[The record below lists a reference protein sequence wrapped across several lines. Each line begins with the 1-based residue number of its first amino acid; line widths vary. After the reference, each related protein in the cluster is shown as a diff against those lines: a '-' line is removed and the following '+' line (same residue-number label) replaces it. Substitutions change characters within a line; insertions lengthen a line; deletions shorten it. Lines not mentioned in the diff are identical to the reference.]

1 MSISAVIHAL
11 SVEMKTQIDTEVV
24 VTNEQKQKFVGKK
37 PTKQYN
43 TKTIYPYE
51 IDGDNVYLP
60 FAYSCRTHAL
70 VRPSRDMFLPV
81 EGEWTFGIELRDE
94 QKIVR
99 KEALNVLS
107 KTGSVIVSTYTG
119 FGKTAISISLS
130 TTVKMQTMVIVN
142 KLILMKQW
150 EESINKFCKWAT
162 IQKIKSGDEIDPKA
176 HFIIVNAINIPKRS
190 RACYQNIG
198 LVIVDECH
206 LIMAETLSKG
216 MQYLTPRY
224 LIGLSATPY
233 REDGLDKLLD
243 LYFGETKI
251 YRGMKREHAVYKVE
265 TGFQPKIEFASNG
278 KLNWGVVLDSQAMDE
293 ARNDIIVDIVC
304 NHIDRIFLILVKLV
318 KHGEIIR
325 DKLEA
330 KGVKVGTLFGKAQDY
345 DKDSQVL
352 IGTNS
357 KVGTGFDDNRLNAL
371 ILAADVEAYFLQYLG
386 RVFRTETVVPLI
398 FDLIDNNSVLKRHF
412 ATRSKIYKEIGGI
425 IKKYDFSVDEEN
437 TLRKLKQTQ
446 LCWSK
451 IK

>member
-1 MSISAVIHAL
+1 MSVLAEISEL
-11 SVEMKTQIDTEVV
+11 SEDIKIQIDSEII
-24 VTNEQKQKFVGKK
+24 VTNEQKQKFIDKK

-43 TKTIYPYE
+43 IKKIYPYTIE
-51 IDGDNVYLP
+51 GDYVYLP
-60 FAYSCRTHAL
+60 FAYGSRTHSFN
-70 VRPSRDMFLPV
+70 RPNRESFLII
-81 EGEWTFGIELRDE
+81 EGEWTFGIELREE
-94 QKIVR
+94 QKKVK
-99 KEALNVLS
+99 KEALSVLS

-130 TTVKMQTMVIVN
+130 TSVKMQTMVIVN

-150 EESINKFCKWAT
+150 EESINKFCKWAKV
-162 IQKIKSGDEIDPKA
+162 QKLKSNDEIDPKA
-176 HFIIVNAINIPKRS
+176 HFIIVNAINIPKQS
-190 RACYQNIG
+190 RACYKNIG

-251 YRGMKREHAVYKVE
+251 YRGMKREHTVYKVE

-278 KLNWGVVLDSQAMDE
+278 KLNWGLVLESQAMDE
-293 ARNDIIVDIVC
+293 ARNNLIVDIVRK
-304 NHIDRIFLILVKLV
+304 HTDRTFLILVKLI

-330 KGVKVGTLFGKAQDY
+330 KGIKVGTLFGKAQDY

-357 KVGTGFDDNRLNAL
+357 KVGTGFDDNRLNAM

-386 RVFRTETVVPLI
+386 RVFRTETVIPLI
-398 FDLIDNNSVLKRHF
+398 FDLLDDNGVLKRHYT
-412 ATRSKIYKEIGGI
+412 TRSKIYREIGGV
-425 IKKYDFSVDEEN
+425 IKKYN
-437 TLRKLKQTQ
+437 Q
-446 LCWSK
+446 L
-451 IK
+451 